1 MLKVDTKEKWDKK
14 LNMGQI
20 EFVPKFVPDILNY
33 LITR

>member
-20 EFVPKFVPDILNY
+20 EFVLSQCPKDDNY
-33 LITR
+33 LVIR